1 MGPPYVEICDQTYVL
16 KGADLL
22 TVECVRYIKT
32 ESKLFNP
39 CRNNLL
45 VASRVVIRC
54 VLDLSRVAMWEVSY
68 FMYTHKC
75 KYWDPNI

>member
-1 MGPPYVEICDQTYVL
+1 MLGFVTDIYI
-16 KGADLL
+16 KRSRLL
-22 TVECVRYIKT
+22 NVECVRYIRT

-54 VLDLSRVAMWEVSY
+54 VLDVMLVAM
-68 FMYTHKC
+68 
-75 KYWDPNI
+75 